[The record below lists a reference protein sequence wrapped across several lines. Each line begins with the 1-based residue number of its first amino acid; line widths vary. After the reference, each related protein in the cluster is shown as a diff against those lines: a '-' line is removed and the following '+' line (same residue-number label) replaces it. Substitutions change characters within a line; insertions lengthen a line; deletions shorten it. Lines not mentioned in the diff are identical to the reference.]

1 MEVLNIFIRGAQI
14 YQRFKN
20 TYVIIYVKQ
29 VWLFKLS
36 SFKTIKYDFISGTY
50 RSFNTFPQNKD
61 EIANDLLKANT
72 LNL

>member
-1 MEVLNIFIRGAQI
+1 MYLSEVHRFIRDLK
-14 YQRFKN
+14 Y

-50 RSFNTFPQNKD
+50 RSFNTFSQNKD
-61 EIANDLLKANT
+61 EIANDLTFKSK
-72 LNL
+72 